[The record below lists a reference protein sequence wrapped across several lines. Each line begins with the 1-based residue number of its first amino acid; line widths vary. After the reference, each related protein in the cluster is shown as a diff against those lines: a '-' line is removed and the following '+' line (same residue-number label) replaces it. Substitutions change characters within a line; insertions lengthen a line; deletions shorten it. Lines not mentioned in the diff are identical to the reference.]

1 MNNYKMDYNFS
12 KNQLQEFLQNPVW
25 LFLKKEVREAVED
38 GRNML
43 EKVTPTDVAEIASI
57 QGGLARLR
65 EFITKP
71 DDYLEELKE
80 EESLK
85 NAN

>member
-1 MNNYKMDYNFS
+1 MEYNFS

-25 LFLKKEVREAVED
+25 LFLAKEIKEAIED

-43 EKVTPTDVAEIASI
+43 EKTIPTDVADIAAT

-65 EFITKP
+65 EILTKP
-71 DDYLEELKE
+71 GDYLEELKE

-85 NAN
+85 QND